1 MGPKWFAIVLV
12 VGGLAAVLWASDK
25 ITYEGERT
33 VYTVRCD
40 RGEWDGLQC
49 RGTMVA
55 ADRYRFRASVV
66 KQEVL
71 YWVVGSPAP
80 SGKFAQCK
88 VRDRGNWACPD
99 TVGQP
104 QTIAHEMVNGRPKR
118 DGTDRDLP
126 FRAVPKWVW
135 WVLNSG
141 VHMYNKAG
149 Y

>member
-1 MGPKWFAIVLV
+1 MFAKWAIVV
-12 VGGLAAVLWASDK
+12 VVVVALGIALWGSDK

-33 VYTVRCD
+33 VYTVRCEQGD
-40 RGEWDGLQC
+40 WEGLAC
-49 RGTMVA
+49 KGKMVA
-55 ADRYRFRASVV
+55 GDRYRFRASVS

-88 VRDRGNWACPD
+88 VKDRGNWACPENA
-99 TVGQP
+99 GQP

-135 WVLNSG
+135 WVLHSG
-141 VHMYNKAG
+141 VYVYNKAG